1 MKPSGD
7 NQSDVLLVGC
17 SLPHIATS
25 DLDVAI
31 VGQLPPSNLPLCDEF
46 EPGAVKVVG
55 FEASFGRRGLWKQ
68 DLENAP
74 GNAHHTLIFA
84 HLDAELDDE
93 PLGIP
98 LASGGKRKN
107 MDLLWCSAN
116 VLFGD
121 LTDASRCRVLC
132 HRQTNL
138 ARVRRMVPHVRSRSC
153 IPPPGVRAA
162 VATHQGTLSRD
173 RVLIGRADLPAN

>member
-107 MDLLWCSAN
+107 MALGCSTN
-116 VLFGD
+116 VPSNVSQMPRGLESVAIGKQN
-121 LTDASRCRVLC
+121 RV
-132 HRQTNL
+132 
-138 ARVRRMVPHVRSRSC
+138 RVRRVVPRGGASRRPARELLS
-153 IPPPGVRAA
+153 PPTEG
-162 VATHQGTLSRD
+162 THFVPTYGEIVS
-173 RVLIGRADLPAN
+173 

>member
-1 MKPSGD
+1 
-7 NQSDVLLVGC
+7 LR
-17 SLPHIATS
+17 

-31 VGQLPPSNLPLCDEF
+31 VGQLPPSDLPLCDEF